1 MADTPLTELAGYNIH
16 VYSIEASAARTPAY
30 QGVLTLAKW
39 VTAMSDQTG
48 ENLLRLMAVGKLSL
62 HEVAQR
68 TGLDE
73 RTIRG
78 ITRGVHRPHSRTLHR
93 LANGLGVSVDEFF
106 VDPAQLLYRRFD
118 RRTNPMVEEVLQEHG
133 DLFEGWREA
142 DFDELHSRFASGG
155 QLTLEGALAAVRD
168 MNRKRELHDK
178 LDVLLESSQTK
189 TIGGILDLMY
199 EQVEVRADDDAGT
212 DGRQDGR

>member
-1 MADTPLTELAGYNIH
+1 
-16 VYSIEASAARTPAY
+16 
-30 QGVLTLAKW
+30 
-39 VTAMSDQTG
+39 MSDQTG
-48 ENLLRLMAVGKLSL
+48 ENLLRLMAAAKLSL

-68 TGLDE
+68 AGLDE

-78 ITRGVHRPHSRTLHR
+78 ITRGTHRPHTRTLHR
-93 LANGLGVSVDEFF
+93 LAGGLGVSVDEFF

-155 QLTLEGALAAVRD
+155 QLTLEGALAAVHD

-178 LDVLLESSQTK
+178 LDVLLESSQAT

-199 EQVEVRADDDAGT
+199 QQVEVLSGPIAPDTMAAKAGGKT
-212 DGRQDGR
+212 ANWVSAIPKSDKRSP